1 MKFSL
6 IHNFIFIGVLF
17 AIVLLW
23 ALLSTKKYRNK
34 ATVFLCVFL
43 VSLSASNLYYLF
55 ADLEGSRL
63 FGSQDMLPMS
73 LTTLIIISAY
83 GYIMLLLGKYNHL
96 VKYKLAL
103 ILPIILQSVTNA
115 TILFG
120 LLSKGW
126 WFEAVSD
133 YILPTLLAQEIA
145 AIVLALLL
153 GLRIMLLLKD
163 LSQSRG
169 TKSLRNIK
177 WAREFFYSCLLIV
190 GVWLVLISLAI
201 VTNSYY
207 SQFFYPLWTVISLS
221 IIWITIR
228 AVQNPER
235 FSQPELVKR
244 SIAAGHD
251 YFSKLEL
258 LMSKDKPY
266 KDTELTL
273 KKLATALGLG
283 INKTSSVL
291 SEKGY
296 NFYSYVNFH
305 RVEEVKRLLG
315 DSANSNLT
323 IEAIGEEAGFKSK
336 SSLFDNFKKV
346 TGQTPAEYKS
356 V

>member
-169 TKSLRNIK
+169 T
-177 WAREFFYSCLLIV
+177 
-190 GVWLVLISLAI
+190 
-201 VTNSYY
+201 
-207 SQFFYPLWTVISLS
+207 
-221 IIWITIR
+221 
-228 AVQNPER
+228 
-235 FSQPELVKR
+235 
-244 SIAAGHD
+244 
-251 YFSKLEL
+251 
-258 LMSKDKPY
+258 
-266 KDTELTL
+266 
-273 KKLATALGLG
+273 
-283 INKTSSVL
+283 
-291 SEKGY
+291 
-296 NFYSYVNFH
+296 
-305 RVEEVKRLLG
+305 
-315 DSANSNLT
+315 
-323 IEAIGEEAGFKSK
+323 
-336 SSLFDNFKKV
+336 
-346 TGQTPAEYKS
+346 
-356 V
+356 